1 MNEDLQTRI
10 ADLVARIIVESTGRT
25 LALSP
30 DDPLVSSGYLDSMCM
45 VNLVI
50 AMQSELGV
58 DLDVADMSI
67 DNFETVRAMTAL
79 LEQRR

>member
-1 MNEDLQTRI
+1 
-10 ADLVARIIVESTGRT
+10 
-25 LALSP
+25 
-30 DDPLVSSGYLDSMCM
+30 M

-58 DLDVADMSI
+58 DLDVADMSV